1 MGFEVHLKIFME
13 PDGKKAPQFL
23 RFTPFAT
30 SEDPITT
37 VFTWPFRPY
46 HSPTG
51 LGVSL
56 DPHISYLV

>member
-1 MGFEVHLKIFME
+1 MGFAVHLKIFME
-13 PDGKKAPQFL
+13 PDGKKVPHFL
-23 RFTPFAT
+23 RFNPFAT
-30 SEDPITT
+30 SEDPIIT
-37 VFTWPFRPY
+37 VFAWPFRPY